1 MPYKPSP
8 NTQCQ
13 HRSQLNRRC
22 RLPIAPTH
30 PALCAFHARAAAQAE
45 TRQNAQL
52 VATELLAGT
61 ENFSTPANV
70 NLFLGNLLK
79 NFANHQVSRRD
90 ATTLAYIS
98 QLLLNSHSVMHR
110 QAKDAQA
117 AATAA
122 KAAEP
127 QRIVIDMPRPNRGHL
142 DDPPSNRSDGSSTPA
157 SSCNGTTPAPTSSCS
172 GGSSDPLFS
181 PSSSAGESSDS
192 HASSTAPLQAP
203 TTRIGTTLSTTPSLT
218 PTTQITTPPENC
230 HPERSEGS
238 AFPPGQPHVNDPATP
253 NTPTP
258 NIPPP
263 HANKVLY
270 HPDDDDPANRSYPLP
285 TRSLQRVYGFS
296 DRFRRHR
303 YGATQHFSPLTARHA
318 PLVHPERRLRRSAF
332 HSPLATPHS
341 PLLPSERY
349 LSAAIIASSIQ
360 PAVKTKHSQQSPARQ
375 RRNLRRK
382 RSNPATP
389 RPSTLSATLLDS
401 AATAVQA
408 NAAPNLMISLFGKN
422 EPVEPSLLDKL
433 KASVS
438 KTKAALSETVD
449 TIFQGQRKIDP
460 ALLKQLETA
469 LLSADIGVATTKE
482 ILQSIREKLD
492 RSALSDASQLKR
504 EIKSHIVRILNTP
517 KPPATPS
524 TNGTGTRVIF
534 IVGVNGAGKTTSI
547 GKLANRLKQE
557 GRSVVLCAADT
568 FRAAAIEQL
577 AIWAE
582 RNGIEMIKQ
591 KFGADPA
598 AVVYDAVAAAKA
610 RGADIVIVD
619 TAGRLHT
626 KSNLMAE
633 LEKMKRTAAKV
644 IPGAPHEV
652 LLVLD
657 ATTGQ
662 NGLAQAREFTSTVGV
677 TGIILTKLDGTAKG
691 GIVVPISRELN
702 LPIRFVGTGEQIND
716 MVPFDAETYAD
727 SLFT

>member
-1 MPYKPSP
+1 
-8 NTQCQ
+8 
-13 HRSQLNRRC
+13 
-22 RLPIAPTH
+22 
-30 PALCAFHARAAAQAE
+30 
-45 TRQNAQL
+45 
-52 VATELLAGT
+52 
-61 ENFSTPANV
+61 
-70 NLFLGNLLK
+70 
-79 NFANHQVSRRD
+79 
-90 ATTLAYIS
+90 
-98 QLLLNSHSVMHR
+98 
-110 QAKDAQA
+110 
-117 AATAA
+117 
-122 KAAEP
+122 
-127 QRIVIDMPRPNRGHL
+127 
-142 DDPPSNRSDGSSTPA
+142 
-157 SSCNGTTPAPTSSCS
+157 
-172 GGSSDPLFS
+172 
-181 PSSSAGESSDS
+181 
-192 HASSTAPLQAP
+192 
-203 TTRIGTTLSTTPSLT
+203 
-218 PTTQITTPPENC
+218 
-230 HPERSEGS
+230 
-238 AFPPGQPHVNDPATP
+238 
-253 NTPTP
+253 
-258 NIPPP
+258 
-263 HANKVLY
+263 
-270 HPDDDDPANRSYPLP
+270 
-285 TRSLQRVYGFS
+285 
-296 DRFRRHR
+296 
-303 YGATQHFSPLTARHA
+303 
-318 PLVHPERRLRRSAF
+318 
-332 HSPLATPHS
+332 
-341 PLLPSERY
+341 
-349 LSAAIIASSIQ
+349 
-360 PAVKTKHSQQSPARQ
+360 
-375 RRNLRRK
+375 
-382 RSNPATP
+382 
-389 RPSTLSATLLDS
+389 
-401 AATAVQA
+401 
-408 NAAPNLMISLFGKN
+408 MISLFGKN

-438 KTKAALSETVD
+438 KTKVALSETVD

-482 ILQSIREKLD
+482 ILESIREKLD

-504 EIKSHIVRILNTP
+504 EIKSHIVRILSAP
-517 KPPATPS
+517 RPPATPS

-727 SLFT
+727 SLFN